1 MGEATQDT
9 KRLQNCL
16 TRFVEGDDA
25 ALNELL
31 TRTSAR
37 LERLTRAMFQD
48 FSRVHRWEETADV
61 LQIASIRLYR
71 ALYRSRRE
79 REAAAAT
86 EIWNFLKV

>member
-1 MGEATQDT
+1 MGEATEDT

-16 TRFVEGDDA
+16 TRFVEGDEG

-37 LERLTRAMFQD
+37 LEHLTRAMFQD
-48 FSRVHRWEETADV
+48 ISRVHRCKETADV
-61 LQIASIRLYR
+61 LQSASIRLYR